1 MRHIVGCPYIQGT
14 RGGPPA
20 QGWVQTLRVWTRS
33 LLPGRGLSG
42 GRGAPGLDPEQRRPL
57 PVRTL
62 AESSASAARAPS
74 QLFGHKVQN
83 WLRNQINVFIL
94 NSLQNATQFQKATK
108 KKKKKNFLQQKRAKF
123 KFLLFDQDTQIPVQ
137 TSVLTTTGRETC
149 VARGQPGVSASAQ
162 GAQPGLSPGP
172 GAASWRPADH
182 RPRNT

>member
-20 QGWVQTLRVWTRS
+20 QGWVQTLQVWTRS
-33 LLPGRGLSG
+33 VLPGRGLSG
-42 GRGAPGLDPEQRRPL
+42 GRGAPGLYPEQRRPL

-62 AESSASAARAPS
+62 AESSASAALAPS

-108 KKKKKNFLQQKRAKF
+108 KKHFLQQKRAKF

-149 VARGQPGVSASAQ
+149 VARGQPRCL
-162 GAQPGLSPGP
+162 GLGP
-172 GAASWRPADH
+172 GGAARPL
-182 RPRNT
+182 PRARGCILEAS